1 MIQNESLRVRLLP
14 PQMLAFTHIR
24 RSLKQSRVGLN
35 TLLFGTRSYRL
46 RLLEPE
52 PQFECHRS
60 AHHPHASPMERLYA
74 FARYDISY
82 FHHLSAAIVQMESRV
97 LMAPGHLIKRRVSVD
112 G

>member
-1 MIQNESLRVRLLP
+1 MIRNECLQARLLP
-14 PQMLAFTHIR
+14 PQMLDFIHIR
-24 RSLKQSRVGLN
+24 RSSNQNRVGLN
-35 TLLFGTRSYRL
+35 TLLFDTRSYRR

-52 PQFECHRS
+52 PQFECPHS
-60 AHHPHASPMERLYA
+60 AHRRHASPMERLYA

-82 FHHLSAAIVQMESRV
+82 FHHLSAAIVQMQSRV